1 VIFNRNMKI
10 FITAPFKNGE
20 NRVEI
25 ENLCGLVHR
34 AGYDDFC
41 FIRDIEN
48 YKKVF
53 NDPRELMQRAK
64 EEILKSDALLIDLSV
79 KSTGRAIETGIAF
92 GAGKKIVVIIKKGTR
107 LKDTAKGVADKIIEY
122 DNIED
127 IVEPLREFSD
137 R

>member
-1 VIFNRNMKI
+1 
-10 FITAPFKNGE
+10 
-20 NRVEI
+20 
-25 ENLCGLVHR
+25 
-34 AGYDDFC
+34 
-41 FIRDIEN
+41 
-48 YKKVF
+48 VF